1 MSEHQSAM
9 ASFEARLKELVSF
22 ANRNKGVIE
31 VDKVNDFFK
40 EMNLNVRQIDKIYE
54 YLESHNIVV
63 LNPAEDDEPDDDL
76 LMEMDDDTE
85 LLAEADDLS
94 LIANTMSDDPVKQY
108 LKEIGGYPLL
118 SITEEIELAKR
129 IEEGDAQAKQM
140 LAESNLRLVVSI
152 AKRYVGRGLSFLD
165 LIQEGNLG
173 LIKAVDKFDY
183 NKGYKFSTY
192 ATWWIGQAIAF
203 HCGSV
208 PHNPDSGAYVRG
220 HQQDLP
226 RIEKPASGAWPGT
239 YRAGAVGSHESAD

>member
-118 SITEEIELAKR
+118 SITEEI
-129 IEEGDAQAKQM
+129 
-140 LAESNLRLVVSI
+140 
-152 AKRYVGRGLSFLD
+152 
-165 LIQEGNLG
+165 
-173 LIKAVDKFDY
+173 
-183 NKGYKFSTY
+183 
-192 ATWWIGQAIAF
+192 
-203 HCGSV
+203 
-208 PHNPDSGAYVRG
+208 G
-220 HQQDLP
+220 H
-226 RIEKPASGAWPGT
+226 
-239 YRAGAVGSHESAD
+239 